1 MKLFCHVPQT
11 RRRHSAR
18 GICVRR
24 PVRAPSPP
32 ISRAGFTL
40 LEMMI
45 ASGIYLF
52 VFVGVL
58 VAIQIFALRVYTLAA
73 TKLTATQSS
82 RKALN
87 QIRDDIRQ
95 GKGLLVGTS
104 DNQGDF
110 TPVTGTN
117 GAVGNALQIFSTT
130 NFSGPPFTL
139 YFLQTNTVSGV
150 SSNNLMWI
158 TMTGTTSNAVSLAT
172 YITNL
177 DVFSAQDCWGNT
189 VSNFLLNNQVF
200 TVKLQFYQW
209 EYPVAVISSN
219 GGLNAYDYYQLRTKV
234 CRRALD

>member
-1 MKLFCHVPQT
+1 MRIFCQLQAGGRL
-11 RRRHSAR
+11 RRSA
-18 GICVRR
+18 
-24 PVRAPSPP
+24 
-32 ISRAGFTL
+32 FTL
-40 LEMMI
+40 VEMMVS
-45 ASGIYLF
+45 SGIYL
-52 VFVGVL
+52 VIFVGVI
-58 VAIQIFALRVYTLAA
+58 VAIQLFALRVYTLAA

-82 RKALN
+82 RKTLN

-95 GKGLLVGTS
+95 GKGLLVGVS
-104 DNQGDF
+104 DNVGNF
-110 TPVTGTN
+110 TPVYGTN
-117 GAVGNALQIFSTT
+117 GAVGNALIIYSTT
-130 NFSGPPFTL
+130 NFSGPPYSL
-139 YFLQTNTVSGV
+139 YYLQTNTVGGV

-158 TMTGTTSNAVSLAT
+158 SATSLANNTANLAT

-234 CRRALD
+234 CRRALN